1 MRKQKKEDYW
11 VSISDM
17 MTGLMIIFMFIAIAY
32 ILEVKKEQKERDALF
47 EDFQITKERLFN
59 DLDSVFS
66 DDFKRWDVELDR
78 DLSIKFTN
86 PEILFGA
93 NSSALT
99 SKFSAILKSFIPKY
113 LDILLKEEYSD
124 KISEVRIEGHTNTKP
139 TRQYKDSYMGNLIL
153 SQQRSAEVLE
163 YLRNTDYFKELS
175 PEKEAK
181 LQFWLTANGLSFGRT
196 LDKDKKLTLISKQPA
211 DNTLSRRVEFKIV
224 TTSSE
229 LVESVIKNLEK

>member
-59 DLDSVFS
+59 DLDSVFR

-93 NSSALT
+93 NSAALT
-99 SKFSAILKSFIPKY
+99 TKFRAILKRFIPKY
-113 LDILLKEEYSD
+113 LEILLKEEYAD

-139 TRQYKDSYMGNLIL
+139 TRQYKDSYMGNLVL
-153 SQQRSAEVLE
+153 SQRRSAEVLE
-163 YLRNTDYFKELS
+163 YLRNTAYFKKLS

-181 LQFWLTANGLSFGRT
+181 LQFWLTANGLSYGRT
-196 LDKDKKLTLISKQPA
+196 LDKDKQLTLISKQA
-211 DNTLSRRVEFKIV
+211 IDNILSRRVEFKIV

-229 LVESVIKNLEK
+229 LVESVLKNLEK

>member
-17 MTGLMIIFMFIAIAY
+17 MAGLMIIFMFIAIAY
-32 ILEVKKEQKERDALF
+32 ILEVKKEQHERDALF
-47 EDFQITKERLFN
+47 EDFQLTKEQLFN
-59 DLDSVFS
+59 DLDSVFR

-99 SKFSAILKSFIPKY
+99 NKFSAILNKFIPKY

-139 TRQYKDSYMGNLIL
+139 TRNSKDSYMGNLIL

-163 YLRNTDYFKELS
+163 YLRNTDYFKTLS
-175 PEKEAK
+175 SKNKDK
-181 LQFWLTANGLSFGRT
+181 LQFWLTANGLSYGRT
-196 LDKDKKLTLISKQPA
+196 LDRNKRLTLISKQPV
-211 DNTLSRRVEFKIV
+211 DDVLSRRVEFKIV

-229 LVESVIKNLEK
+229 LVESVIKNLAK